1 MEELV
6 NDDSSHYEIS
16 LTAGQAFI
24 AFVLLLFSLAAA
36 FAFGVIIG
44 RGQGDERLI
53 VQKEP
58 AIISESASPAGGNI
72 VELGVPKRALTATTA
87 TDTVPDV
94 TSSIIDEA
102 PASLDTTGNAN
113 LAAPLGDVHTDAP
126 TVAPA
131 PVAAAPVASTPHPA
145 ATSKPAAA
153 KSDPY
158 YAQVLSSS
166 EARAAENLAA
176 KLIENG
182 FSTAYVERS
191 QAEKGTIYRVR
202 VKFQSEGEARAA
214 VDRLKVLSKSEV
226 WVTKQ

>member
-1 MEELV
+1 MEEPI

-44 RGQGDERLI
+44 RGQGDERLV

-58 AIISESASPAGGNI
+58 AVITESAATTGGNI
-72 VELGVPKRALTATTA
+72 VELGVPKTAPPATA
-87 TDTVPDV
+87 TDTTATEV
-94 TSSIIDEA
+94 TSSIINETPA
-102 PASLDTTGNAN
+102 PTDTMAGD
-113 LAAPLGDVHTDAP
+113 LAAPLGDVHTDTAAA
-126 TVAPA
+126 APA
-131 PVAAAPVASTPHPA
+131 PVAAAPAPKPVVTPHPA
-145 ATSKPAAA
+145 ATKAE
-153 KSDPY
+153 PY
-158 YAQVLSSS
+158 FAQVLSSS
-166 EARAAENLAA
+166 EAKPAENLAA

-182 FSTAYVERS
+182 YSTAYVDRS
-191 QAEKGTIYRVR
+191 PTEKGTMYRVR

-214 VDRLKVLSKSEV
+214 VDKLKVLAKSDV